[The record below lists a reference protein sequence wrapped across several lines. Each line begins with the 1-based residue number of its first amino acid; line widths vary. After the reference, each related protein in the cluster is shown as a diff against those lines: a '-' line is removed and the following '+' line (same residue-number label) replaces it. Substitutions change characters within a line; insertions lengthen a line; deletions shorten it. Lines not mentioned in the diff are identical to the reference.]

1 MENLCACKSQKA
13 FADCCEPL
21 LAGTSRAESAVA
33 LMRSR
38 YAAYVHAKIPY
49 LIATTLPARRKKYA
63 PKEIEDW
70 ARSSTWLKL
79 EIVDFTETTVEF
91 KAFFLDERGIP
102 KMHHEKSSFQQ
113 EEGTWYFVDGLL
125 MG

>member
-13 FADCCEPL
+13 FANCCEPL
-21 LAGTSRAESAVA
+21 LTGTSRAESAVA

-38 YAAYVHAKIPY
+38 YSAYVHAKISY
-49 LIATTLPARRKKYA
+49 LIATTLPAKRKKYA

-91 KAFFLDERGIP
+91 KAYFLDERGIP
-102 KMHHEKSSFQQ
+102 KMHHEQSNFQQ
-113 EEGTWYFVDGLL
+113 HDGTWYFVDGALL
-125 MG
+125 H

>member
-1 MENLCACKSQKA
+1 MENLCACKSEKS
-13 FADCCEPL
+13 FAECCGPL
-21 LAGTSRAESAVA
+21 LEGKAKADTAVA

-70 ARSSTWLKL
+70 AKSSTWLKL
-79 EIVDFTETTVEF
+79 EIVDHSESIVEF

-102 KMHHEKSSFQQ
+102 KMHHERSNFLF
-113 EEGTWYFVDGLL
+113 TDNNWYFVDGTIVS
-125 MG
+125 